1 MTPSSET
8 YSITISSRIASAG
21 LHAGRCVGRIERGC
35 NGLPSPSHSTCAC
48 ARGVPPYARA
58 PATMPRLHPVVHGF
72 VPERIRR
79 VPALFSSSASSR
91 SLRPRLSHVPPIR
104 RSLPRALRGD
114 GSVGAGEELGERRRE
129 NVGRH
134 LA

>member
-8 YSITISSRIASAG
+8 YSITISSRIASAS
-21 LHAGRCVGRIERGC
+21 LHAGRRVGRIEHGC

-48 ARGVPPYARA
+48 ARGAPPYARA
-58 PATMPRLHPVVHGF
+58 PAPCRGCT
-72 VPERIRR
+72 
-79 VPALFSSSASSR
+79 
-91 SLRPRLSHVPPIR
+91 RLSTGSCLNEFVGPPLCFHGLPPRSRCGVVCRLVPPIQ

-114 GSVGAGEELGERRRE
+114 GSVGAGEELDERRRE

-134 LA
+134 LV